1 MTYSFD
7 IAFDCPVQDFLLI
20 LQQHNLTIQSF
31 EPIGPGGGNPNIT
44 VIGTQTDIKN
54 FQKSYRQGFTTLKNF
69 DIIYI

>member
-44 VIGTQTDIKN
+44 VTGTQTDIKN
-54 FQKSYRQGFTTLKNF
+54 FQKNYR
-69 DIIYI
+69 

>member
-44 VIGTQTDIKN
+44 VTGTQIDIKN
-54 FQKSYRQGFTTLKNF
+54 FQKKLSLGVYNP
-69 DIIYI
+69 

>member
-44 VIGTQTDIKN
+44 VTGTQTDIKN
-54 FQKSYRQGFTTLKNF
+54 FQKNYHQGFTTLKNY
-69 DIIYI
+69 DII

>member
-44 VIGTQTDIKN
+44 VTGTQTDIKN
-54 FQKSYRQGFTTLKNF
+54 FQKNYH
-69 DIIYI
+69 